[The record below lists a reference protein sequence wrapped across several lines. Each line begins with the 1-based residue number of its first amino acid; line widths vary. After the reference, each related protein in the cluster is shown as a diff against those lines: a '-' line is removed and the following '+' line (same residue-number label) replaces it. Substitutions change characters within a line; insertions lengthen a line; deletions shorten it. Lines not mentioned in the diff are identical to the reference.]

1 MSKRCQIT
9 GKGRFKGNN
18 VSHANNKSIKIS
30 QANLQWK
37 RVFNSTTGK
46 WVKMKISMRALRTIN
61 KKGLQGTLKDAGV
74 EL

>member
-30 QANLQWK
+30 QSNLQTK
-37 RVFNSTTGK
+37 RIFDSTTGQ
-46 WVKMKISMRALRTIN
+46 WVKMKVSTRALRTIN
-61 KKGLQGTLKDAGV
+61 KKGLDATLRSAG
-74 EL
+74 LR

>member
-30 QANLQWK
+30 QSNLQWK
-37 RVFNSTTGK
+37 RIFDSTTGK
-46 WVKMKISMRALRTIN
+46 WVKLKVSTRALRTIN
-61 KKGLQGTLKDAGV
+61 KNGVDATLKAAG
-74 EL
+74 LR